1 MRKWKLLSSRSNE
14 NSRSDMKKCVPCS
27 CGKRRRWSNSLFSGE
42 VIAVVNIRP
51 HLVVVVVLPVNAV
64 SASNPDAPRQ
74 SIENPQT
81 RKRYLSLSITV
92 YRQCGWMKKARE
104 GLFVRRRPLSII
116 IASVLGPYP
125 IVLSIYRSI
134 VLSFRHS
141 VVLSFYRSIDLPTYH
156 PPTRCC
162 SPPTH
167 SRESPPAHPS
177 RSPPSSPDSARTPYQ
192 TYDSSAPN
200 AA

>member
-1 MRKWKLLSSRSNE
+1 
-14 NSRSDMKKCVPCS
+14 MKKCVPCS

-81 RKRYLSLSITV
+81 RKRYLSLSITG
-92 YRQCGWMKKARE
+92 YQCGWMKKARE
-104 GLFVRRRPLSII
+104 GPFVRRRPSSII
-116 IASVLGPYP
+116 ASLSSVLGPYP
-125 IVLSIYRSI
+125 IVLSFYRSI
-134 VLSFRHS
+134 VLSFYRS
-141 VVLSFYRSIDLPTYH
+141 IVLSFSRSIDLPTYHH

-167 SRESPPAHPS
+167 FRESPPMHPS
-177 RSPPSSPDSARTPYQ
+177 RSPPSSRDSARTPHQ